1 MGMKKLIL
9 VAALVAST
17 AAHAEFKDGNSLYDD
32 IRSSA
37 NFSQGVALGYIMGV
51 TDALRGVTHCV
62 AENVT
67 AGQIHD
73 MVQQYLKENPSLRH
87 FTADL
92 IVSRVL
98 GRVWPCPKKGGSL

>member
-1 MGMKKLIL
+1 MRKII
-9 VAALVAST
+9 AASLLALCAT
-17 AAHAEFKDGNSLYDD
+17 AHAEFKDGNSLYDD
-32 IRSSA
+32 IRSST

-51 TDALRGVTHCV
+51 TDALRGITHCV

-73 MVQQYLKENPSLRH
+73 MVEQYLKENPSLRH